1 MGSHLLY
8 PHVLFS
14 GYQHYV
20 CWPFYSLWLE
30 HCTSSVSNLLV
41 NMIAKELTI
50 EAHVL
55 GKWLSHHHLV
65 SILNK
70 LSQCPSIPVSIST
83 GKTLVRHVKIWEQLT
98 ILKGKSTLLSSSENH
113 EHLKYFKN
121 VYCVVTRTGWV
132 SKPENHTLIY
142 YRCYLRFSFLMPDWL
157 SLAKLWCSECFFLFT
172 IIALGKYEKL

>member
-1 MGSHLLY
+1 M
-8 PHVLFS
+8 
-14 GYQHYV
+14 
-20 CWPFYSLWLE
+20 
-30 HCTSSVSNLLV
+30 

-98 ILKGKSTLLSSSENH
+98 ILKGKSTLLSSSENR

-121 VYCVVTRTGWV
+121 VYCVVTRTGWA